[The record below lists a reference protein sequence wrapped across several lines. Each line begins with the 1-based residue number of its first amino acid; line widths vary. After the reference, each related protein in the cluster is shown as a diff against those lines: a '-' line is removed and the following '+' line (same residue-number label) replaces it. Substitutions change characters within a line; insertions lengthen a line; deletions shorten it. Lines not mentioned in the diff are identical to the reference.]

1 MNDLWATL
9 AILSAM
15 IAPLV
20 LISACG
26 SLIIATSQRLNRA
39 IDRVRTISKEFK
51 EFASKNDGTSS
62 EELALMFELVNRAAI
77 RSLLLQRALSCL
89 YLTLSIFVA
98 TSVSLGIL
106 ALLTR
111 KQMLHQYTWIPILLA
126 MSGTALLLYSSFI
139 LIFESR
145 IALTGV
151 NHEMDFVIRTSRY
164 EAPADLLKLLA
175 QGRSYRKN
183 KLFNFIKF

>member
-1 MNDLWATL
+1 MNDLSATL

-15 IAPLV
+15 IAPAV

-39 IDRVRTISKEFK
+39 IDRVRTISHEFK
-51 EFASKNDGTSS
+51 EFAAKNDDSLE
-62 EELALMFELVNRAAI
+62 EELALMFELVNRAAV

-111 KQMLHQYTWIPILLA
+111 RQTLHQYTWIPIILA
-126 MSGTALLLYSSFI
+126 MSGTALLLYSSLL

-145 IALTGV
+145 IALRGV
-151 NHEMDFVIRTSRY
+151 NHEMNFVIRTSRY

-175 QGRSYRKN
+175 SKRVR
-183 KLFNFIKF
+183 